1 MGENKNILH
10 SKLQLNNIN
19 PPIHSKFSE
28 NLNTIEPIKHYPT
41 SHSYSPK
48 PTPPNPS
55 NSFLGNPFSATL
67 PSLLLYRLGETTK
80 PIRATTIPPLTN
92 YLTELNNTPDIT
104 GFSENSRKQ
113 TSKSFTTHIPTH
125 EIKQKPPHP

>member
-1 MGENKNILH
+1 MDKKQNILH

-67 PSLLLYRLGETTK
+67 PSSLTLLSRGNYETHQSNHYTAPNK
-80 PIRATTIPPLTN
+80 SPV
-92 YLTELNNTPDIT
+92 IT
-104 GFSENSRKQ
+104 GFSENSQKQ

-125 EIKQKPPHP
+125 ETKQKPPRTLKTS